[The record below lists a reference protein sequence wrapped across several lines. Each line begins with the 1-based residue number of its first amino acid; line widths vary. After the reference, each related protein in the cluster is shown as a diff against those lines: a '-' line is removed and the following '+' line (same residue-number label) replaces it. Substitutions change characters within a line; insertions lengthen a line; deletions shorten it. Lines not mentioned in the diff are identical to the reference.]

1 MLQQSLLMSGVGD
14 HLVSVVAAAVAS
26 HFGSPIE
33 NAHQGVRSDQRQLP
47 AHCRGRNRVVVEIE
61 AYINGLVRFS
71 GHHQVGCQGV
81 GRKGQQLR
89 FFRFEHSRNGA
100 RSIAGPGSTV
110 SDLIPPAAGLAIE
123 VGQGSKGAGGKERGA
138 NVLDRS
144 FHASFFI
151 PPSHMAGPGGE
162 VVVSG
167 QFQQSG
173 MKANGIAA
181 ALQHYAFKV
190 VVKENS
196 GASTPLRKG
205 PHVAAQEVLQRLVK
219 EKLQGQRARIRQ
231 RQQQT
236 GEPAGGASDLYCAK
250 RSPVHLPL
258 FADKGAQ
265 PQESFPRPGTQG
277 GHQAAQR
284 HYAARVTAGADHL
297 VKAGSAKAWVLLESL
312 ADELDI
318 GISYPGPHDLASVEA
333 FGFECPLHRLVV
345 QTQLIGYGCDLP
357 VLGQEESADVAPQ
370 LGVDHA

>member
-1 MLQQSLLMSGVGD
+1 MARCSASARARLQRLVAVVLQQVQELTGLASDRFTAQQGGLQQGLALGDSHREPVGRGRGGFSFLLQQSLLMSGVGD

-47 AHCRGRNRVVVEIE
+47 AHGRGRNRVVVEIE

-71 GHHQVGCQGV
+71 GHHQVGFQGV

-89 FFRFEHSRNGA
+89 FFLFEDSRNGA

-167 QFQQSG
+167 QLQQSG

-181 ALQHYAFKV
+181 ALHHYAFKV

-236 GEPAGGASDLYCAK
+236 GEPAGGVSDLYCAK
-250 RSPVHLPL
+250 RSPVPPAPVRRQRCAAAGKLP
-258 FADKGAQ
+258 AAGDARWPPGGA
-265 PQESFPRPGTQG
+265 
-277 GHQAAQR
+277 A
-284 HYAARVTAGADHL
+284 
-297 VKAGSAKAWVLLESL
+297 SL
-312 ADELDI
+312 
-318 GISYPGPHDLASVEA
+318 
-333 FGFECPLHRLVV
+333 
-345 QTQLIGYGCDLP
+345 TLP
-357 VLGQEESADVAPQ
+357 V
-370 LGVDHA
+370 